1 MTWLGDFKRSKASKR
16 TLCWNSGSL
25 GFPIGRPSG
34 KSQNSPRGG
43 AVLYSCS
50 RIDPMVSVAMPADSN
65 MWASV
70 LTVRVHKGQTGVSKT
85 TSTSCLFNR
94 EAAAGP
100 PSSRIPDRS
109 N

>member
-1 MTWLGDFKRSKASKR
+1 MLELRVV
-16 TLCWNSGSL
+16 
-25 GFPIGRPSG
+25 GFSDRATMENHKIVL
-34 KSQNSPRGG
+34 GG

-100 PSSRIPDRS
+100 SV
-109 N
+109 